1 MPTPLELI
9 APRVPFLDPRTGYV
23 SREWY
28 RFFNQLYARVGG
40 PVAETPLELA
50 VDMDEDSGT
59 EETKMALFMT
69 AQEFGQLPPQ
79 AQERIDTL
87 EQQVAA
93 LQATL
98 AETVKRLEDT
108 QKGTML

>member
-1 MPTPLELI
+1 MPTQLELI
-9 APRVPFLDPRTGYV
+9 APRVPFLDSRTGFV

-28 RFFNQLYARVGG
+28 RFFNQLYTRVGG
-40 PVAETPLELA
+40 PEAETPLELA
-50 VDMDEDSGT
+50 VDMDEDSGS
-59 EETKMALFMT
+59 EETKMQLFAT

-93 LQATL
+93 LQAQLT
-98 AETVKRLEDT
+98 ETVKRLEDL

>member
-1 MPTPLELI
+1 MPTQLELI
-9 APRVPFLDPRTGYV
+9 APRVPFLDSRTGFV

-28 RFFNQLYARVGG
+28 RFFNQLYTRVGG
-40 PVAETPLELA
+40 PIAETPIELA
-50 VDMDEDSGT
+50 IDMDEDSGT

-79 AQERIDTL
+79 AQERIDAL
-87 EQQVAA
+87 EQQVAS
-93 LQATL
+93 LQAHL
-98 AETVKRLEDT
+98 AETLKRLDDI